1 MISPAPRMLEAITPV
16 IPVKAPTQPALRNV
30 ARRRG
35 SPSRG
40 GNIRRSATLPAIRP
54 TLATPCTA
62 AATPGCC
69 MRSTPTTDVAAPSNA
84 DPVTATRP

>member
-1 MISPAPRMLEAITPV
+1 VT
-16 IPVKAPTQPALRNV
+16 PVKAPTQPALRNV

-54 TLATPCTA
+54 AFATPWAA
-62 AATPGCC
+62 AATPGFC
-69 MRSTPTTDVAAPSNA
+69 MRSTPTTEVAAPSSA
-84 DPVTATRP
+84 DPVTATKP